1 MNSVVRIAHLADT
14 HLGYRQYNL
23 EEREKDIYDVLE
35 EIGEKIIEEH
45 ADIVIHSGDLFDS
58 PKPTAQAYYAF
69 KKLLMKLD
77 GKVKVFAVLGDH
89 DKPKIRSMP
98 PHMLFED
105 QIQILGAA
113 GTAQYQSIIVEGKE
127 ILVAGISN
135 LSQMYR
141 AVLAEEL
148 KKLGSLKTKCDYSI
162 LVLHEAIDQFF
173 IEEACELALTDVPKN
188 FNYYAMGHLHSRIK
202 ASHGQGELAYPGS
215 SEIIRS
221 DEIAEWKKK
230 GKGFYIVDLDK
241 GEAEVTDVN
250 LERIRPQM
258 DVTLNYTHLKEELE
272 QFMTGLA
279 TCQKAPV
286 VHVRVNGKDID
297 RQAVHQTL
305 SEVLTGKVLTFR
317 PTIIEES
324 EMRLPQLKPGS
335 FSVTQVLIDYFK
347 KKEVAELAN
356 EMLKHLRQGDTI
368 GAKDVADEYF
378 RKVSKAGNLD
388 DTEQDQ
394 A

>member
-1 MNSVVRIAHLADT
+1 MVRLAHLADT
-14 HLGYRQYNL
+14 HLGHRQYNL

-58 PKPTAQAYYAF
+58 PRPTTQAYYAF
-69 KKLLMKLD
+69 KKLLRKLD
-77 GKVKVFAVLGDH
+77 GKVKLFAVLGDH
-89 DKPKIRSMP
+89 DKPKIRGMP

-105 QIQILGAA
+105 QIQILGAGGMA
-113 GTAQYQSIIVEGKE
+113 EHQSMIVDGKE

-141 AVLAEEL
+141 SVLTEEL
-148 KKLGSLKTKCDYSI
+148 KKLGSLRAKCDCNV

-173 IEEACELALTDVPKN
+173 IKEACELALTDVPKN

-215 SEIIRS
+215 SEIIRT

-230 GKGFYIVDLDK
+230 GKGFYVVDIEKDETK
-241 GEAEVTDVN
+241 VTNVN

-258 DVTLNYTHLKEELE
+258 DVTLNYAHLKEELE
-272 QFMTGLA
+272 EFVRSLTA
-279 TCQKAPV
+279 YQKRPV
-286 VHVRVNGKDID
+286 VQVRVQGKSID
-297 RQAVHQTL
+297 RQAVHETL
-305 SEVLTGKVLTFR
+305 SEALTGKVLTFR
-317 PTIIEES
+317 PTVTEES
-324 EMRLPQLKPGS
+324 EIRLPELKPGS
-335 FSVTQVLIDYFK
+335 FNVTQVLADYFK
-347 KKEVAELAN
+347 KKEIAELAN
-356 EMLKHLRQGDTI
+356 EMLKHLRQGDTG

-378 RKVSKAGNLD
+378 RKVSKAGSLD
-388 DTEQDQ
+388 DT
-394 A
+394 

>member
-1 MNSVVRIAHLADT
+1 VVRIAHLADT
-14 HLGYRQYNL
+14 HLGHRQYNL

-58 PKPTAQAYYAF
+58 PRPTTQAYYAF
-69 KKLLMKLD
+69 KKLLRKLD
-77 GKVKVFAVLGDH
+77 GKVKLFAVLGDH
-89 DKPKIRSMP
+89 DKPKIRGMP

-105 QIQILGAA
+105 QIQVLGAA
-113 GTAQYQSIIVEGKE
+113 GAAEHQSIIVEGKE

-148 KKLGSLKTKCDYSI
+148 KKLGSLKTKCHCSI

-230 GKGFYIVDLDK
+230 GKGFYVVDIEKDETK
-241 GEAEVTDVN
+241 VTNVN
-250 LERIRPQM
+250 LECIRPQM
-258 DVTLNYTHLKEELE
+258 DVTLNYAHLKKELE
-272 QFMTGLA
+272 EFVESLA
-279 TCQKAPV
+279 AYQKAPV
-286 VHVRVNGKDID
+286 VQVRVEGKDID
-297 RQAVHQTL
+297 RQAVHETL
-305 SEVLTGKVLTFR
+305 SEALTGKVLTFR
-317 PTIIEES
+317 PTVTEES
-324 EMRLPQLKPGS
+324 EMRLPELKPGS
-335 FSVTQVLIDYFK
+335 FNVSQVLVDYFK

-356 EMLKHLRQGDTI
+356 EMLKHLRQGDTV

-388 DTEQDQ
+388 DTEQD
-394 A
+394 

>member
-1 MNSVVRIAHLADT
+1 VVRIAHLADT
-14 HLGYRQYNL
+14 HLGYKQYNL

-58 PKPTAQAYYAF
+58 PRPTAQAYYAF
-69 KKLLMKLD
+69 KRFLRGLD
-77 GKVKVFAVLGDH
+77 RKVKFFAVLGDH
-89 DKPKIRSMP
+89 DKPKIRGMP
-98 PHMLFED
+98 PHRLFED
-105 QIQILGAA
+105 QIQTLGVG
-113 GTAQYQSIIVEGKE
+113 GTAEHQIISVDGKE
-127 ILVAGISN
+127 VLVAGISN

-148 KKLGSLKTKCDYSI
+148 KKLGSLKTKCDYSV
-162 LVLHEAIDQFF
+162 LVLHQAIDRFF

-221 DEIAEWKKK
+221 DEIADWKKR
-230 GKGFYIVDLDK
+230 GKGFYIVDLNERQAK
-241 GEAEVTDVN
+241 VTNID

-258 DVTLNYTHLKEELE
+258 GVTLNYGHLKEELE
-272 QFMTGLA
+272 EFVESFSG
-279 TCQKAPV
+279 CHKAPV
-286 VHVRVNGKDID
+286 VQVRVEGKDID

-305 SEVLTGKVLTFR
+305 SEALTGKVLTFR
-317 PTIIEES
+317 PTITEES
-324 EMRLPQLKPGS
+324 EMRLPELKPGS
-335 FSVTQVLIDYFK
+335 FNVTQVLADYFK

-356 EMLKHLRQGDTI
+356 EMLKHLRQGDTV
-368 GAKDVADEYF
+368 GAKDVADGYF
-378 RKVSKAGNLD
+378 SKVKKAGKID
-388 DTEQDQ
+388 DTEQD
-394 A
+394 

>member
-1 MNSVVRIAHLADT
+1 VVRIAHLADT
-14 HLGYRQYNL
+14 HLGHRQYNL

-58 PKPTAQAYYAF
+58 PRPTTQAYYAF
-69 KKLLMKLD
+69 KRLLSRLD
-77 GKVKVFAVLGDH
+77 GKVKFFAVLGDH
-89 DKPKIRSMP
+89 DKPKIRGMP

-105 QIQILGAA
+105 QIQILGVG
-113 GTAQYQSIIVEGKE
+113 GTAEHQSLMVDGKE

-148 KKLGSLKTKCDYSI
+148 KRLGSLKTKCDCSV

-188 FNYYAMGHLHSRIK
+188 FNYYAMGHLHARIK

-221 DEIAEWKKK
+221 DEIADWKKQ
-230 GKGFYIVDLDK
+230 GKGFYIVDLDE
-241 GEAEVTDVN
+241 GEAKVTNVN

-258 DVTLNYTHLKEELE
+258 DVKFGYAHLKEELE
-272 QFMTGLA
+272 AFVESLA
-279 TCQKAPV
+279 DCQKSPV
-286 VHVRVNGKDID
+286 VQVCVEGKNID

-305 SEVLTGKVLTFR
+305 SEALTGKVLTFR
-317 PTIIEES
+317 PTVTEES
-324 EMRLPQLKPGS
+324 EMRLPKLKHGS
-335 FSVTQVLIDYFK
+335 FNVSQVLADYFK
-347 KKEVAELAN
+347 NKEIAQLAN
-356 EMLKHLRQGDTI
+356 EMLRHLRQGDTG
-368 GAKDVADEYF
+368 GAKEVADGYF
-378 RKVSKAGNLD
+378 HKVSKAGKLD
-388 DTEQDQ
+388 DTEQD
-394 A
+394 

>member
-1 MNSVVRIAHLADT
+1 VVRIAHLADT

-58 PKPTAQAYYAF
+58 PRPTAQAYYAF
-69 KKLLMKLD
+69 KRLLRKLD
-77 GKVKVFAVLGDH
+77 GKVKFFAVLGDH
-89 DKPKIRSMP
+89 DKPKIRGMP

-105 QIQILGAA
+105 QIQILGVG
-113 GTAQYQSIIVEGKE
+113 GTAEYQSLMVDGKE

-148 KKLGSLKTKCDYSI
+148 KKLGSLKIKCDCSI
-162 LVLHEAIDQFF
+162 LMLHEAIDQFF
-173 IEEACELALTDVPKN
+173 IEEACEVALTDVPKN
-188 FNYYAMGHLHSRIK
+188 FNYYAMGHLHTRIK

-221 DEIAEWKKK
+221 DEIADWKKQ
-230 GKGFYIVDLDK
+230 GKGFYIVDIDE
-241 GEAEVTDVN
+241 GEAKLTNVN

-258 DVTLNYTHLKEELE
+258 DVTFNYARLKEELE
-272 QFMTGLA
+272 TFVESLVD
-279 TCQKAPV
+279 CQKSPV
-286 VHVRVNGKDID
+286 VKVCVEGKNID

-305 SEVLTGKVLTFR
+305 SEALTGKVLTFR
-317 PTIIEES
+317 PTVIEES
-324 EMRLPQLKPGS
+324 EMRSPAPRPGS
-335 FSVTQVLIDYFK
+335 FNVSQVLSDYFK
-347 KKEVAELAN
+347 NKEVAQLAN
-356 EMLKHLRQGDTI
+356 EMFKHLRQDDSG
-368 GAKDVADEYF
+368 GAKEVADGYF
-378 RKVSKAGNLD
+378 KKASKAGKLD
-388 DTEQDQ
+388 DTAQD
-394 A
+394 

>member
-1 MNSVVRIAHLADT
+1 MVRIAHLADT
-14 HLGYRQYNL
+14 HLGHRQYNL

-58 PKPTAQAYYAF
+58 PRPTTQAYYAF
-69 KKLLMKLD
+69 KRLLSRLD
-77 GKVKVFAVLGDH
+77 GKVKFFAVLGDH
-89 DKPKIRSMP
+89 DKPKIRGMP

-105 QIQILGAA
+105 QIQILGVG
-113 GTAQYQSIIVEGKE
+113 GTAEHQSLMVDGKE

-148 KKLGSLKTKCDYSI
+148 KRLGSLKTKCDCSV

-188 FNYYAMGHLHSRIK
+188 FNYYAMGHLHARIK

-221 DEIAEWKKK
+221 DEIADWKKQ
-230 GKGFYIVDLDK
+230 GKGFYIVDFDE
-241 GEAEVTDVN
+241 GEAKVTNVN

-258 DVTLNYTHLKEELE
+258 DVKFGYAHLKEELE
-272 QFMTGLA
+272 AFVESLA
-279 TCQKAPV
+279 DCQKSPV
-286 VHVRVNGKDID
+286 VQVCVEGKNID

-305 SEVLTGKVLTFR
+305 SEALTGKVLTFR
-317 PTIIEES
+317 PTVTEES
-324 EMRLPQLKPGS
+324 EMRLPELKPGS
-335 FSVTQVLIDYFK
+335 FNVSQVLADYFK
-347 KKEVAELAN
+347 NKEIAQLAN
-356 EMLKHLRQGDTI
+356 EMLRHLRQGDTG
-368 GAKDVADEYF
+368 GAKEVADGYF
-378 RKVSKAGNLD
+378 HKVSKAGKLD
-388 DTEQDQ
+388 DTEQD
-394 A
+394 

>member
-1 MNSVVRIAHLADT
+1 MVRIAHLADT
-14 HLGYRQYNL
+14 HLGHRQYNL

-58 PKPTAQAYYAF
+58 PRPTTQAYYAF
-69 KKLLMKLD
+69 KRLLSRLD
-77 GKVKVFAVLGDH
+77 GKVKFFAVLGDH
-89 DKPKIRSMP
+89 DKPKIRGMP

-105 QIQILGAA
+105 QIQILGVG
-113 GTAQYQSIIVEGKE
+113 GTAEHQSLMVDGKE

-148 KKLGSLKTKCDYSI
+148 KRLGSLKTKCDCSV

-188 FNYYAMGHLHSRIK
+188 FNYYAMGHLHARIK

-221 DEIAEWKKK
+221 DEIADWKKQ
-230 GKGFYIVDLDK
+230 GNGFYIVDLDE
-241 GEAEVTDVN
+241 GEAKVTNVN

-258 DVTLNYTHLKEELE
+258 DVKFGYAHLKEELE
-272 QFMTGLA
+272 AFVESLA
-279 TCQKAPV
+279 DCQKSPV
-286 VHVRVNGKDID
+286 VQVCVEGKNID

-305 SEVLTGKVLTFR
+305 SEALTGKVLTFR
-317 PTIIEES
+317 PTVTEES
-324 EMRLPQLKPGS
+324 EMRLPKLKHGS
-335 FSVTQVLIDYFK
+335 FNVSQVLADYFK
-347 KKEVAELAN
+347 NKEIAQLAN
-356 EMLKHLRQGDTI
+356 EMLRHLRQGDTG
-368 GAKDVADEYF
+368 GAKEVADGYF
-378 RKVSKAGNLD
+378 HKVSKAGKLD
-388 DTEQDQ
+388 DTEQD
-394 A
+394 

>member
-1 MNSVVRIAHLADT
+1 MVRIAHLADT
-14 HLGYRQYNL
+14 HLGHRQYNL

-58 PKPTAQAYYAF
+58 PRPTTQAYYAF
-69 KKLLMKLD
+69 KRLLSRLD
-77 GKVKVFAVLGDH
+77 GKVKFFAVLGDH
-89 DKPKIRSMP
+89 DKPKIRGMP

-105 QIQILGAA
+105 QIQILGVG
-113 GTAQYQSIIVEGKE
+113 GTAEHQSLMVDGKE

-148 KKLGSLKTKCDYSI
+148 KRLGSLKTKCDCSV

-188 FNYYAMGHLHSRIK
+188 FNYYAMGHLHARIK

-221 DEIAEWKKK
+221 DEIADWKKQ
-230 GKGFYIVDLDK
+230 GKGFYIVDLDE
-241 GEAEVTDVN
+241 GEAKVTNVN

-258 DVTLNYTHLKEELE
+258 DVKFGYAHLKEELE
-272 QFMTGLA
+272 VFVESLA
-279 TCQKAPV
+279 DCQKSPV
-286 VHVRVNGKDID
+286 VQVCVEGKNID

-305 SEVLTGKVLTFR
+305 SEALTGKVLTFR
-317 PTIIEES
+317 PTVTEES
-324 EMRLPQLKPGS
+324 EMRLPKLKHGS
-335 FSVTQVLIDYFK
+335 FNVSQVLADYFK
-347 KKEVAELAN
+347 NKEIAQLAN
-356 EMLKHLRQGDTI
+356 EMLRHLRQGDTG
-368 GAKDVADEYF
+368 GAKEVADGYF
-378 RKVSKAGNLD
+378 HKVSKAGKLD
-388 DTEQDQ
+388 DTEQD
-394 A
+394 